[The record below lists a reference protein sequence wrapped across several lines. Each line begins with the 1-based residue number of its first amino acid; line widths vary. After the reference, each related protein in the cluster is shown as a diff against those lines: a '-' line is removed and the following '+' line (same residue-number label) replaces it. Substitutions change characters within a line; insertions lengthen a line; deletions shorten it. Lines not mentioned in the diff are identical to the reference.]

1 MKYQKK
7 KFINNTRAN
16 KRDADILI
24 SAAYR
29 AFLLMGIMALRD
41 EFGFGTSRLQR
52 FIDKVDDVYDSYEQG
67 YISLKDMT
75 GTIENETGINVLRLE
90 QGKELRHDDSKGI
103 SASGKEARYDDKQ

>member
-7 KFINNTRAN
+7 KFINNTRANN

-52 FIDKVDDVYDSYEQG
+52 FIDKVDDMFDSYNRD
-67 YISLKDMT
+67 YISLKDLT
-75 GTIENETGINVLRLE
+75 ETIENETGIKVL
-90 QGKELRHDDSKGI
+90 Q
-103 SASGKEARYDDKQ
+103 

>member
-1 MKYQKK
+1 MKHQKK

-16 KRDADILI
+16 NKREADILI

-52 FIDKVDDVYDSYEQG
+52 FIDKVDDMFDSYNRD
-67 YISLKDMT
+67 YISLKDLT
-75 GTIENETGINVLRLE
+75 ETIENETGIKVL
-90 QGKELRHDDSKGI
+90 Q
-103 SASGKEARYDDKQ
+103 

>member
-52 FIDKVDDVYDSYEQG
+52 FIDKVDDMFDSYNRD
-67 YISLKDMT
+67 YISLKDLT
-75 GTIENETGINVLRLE
+75 ETIENETGIKVL
-90 QGKELRHDDSKGI
+90 Q
-103 SASGKEARYDDKQ
+103 

>member
-7 KFINNTRAN
+7 KFINNTKANN

-52 FIDKVDDVYDSYEQG
+52 FIDKVDDMFDSYNRD
-67 YISLKDMT
+67 YISLKDLT
-75 GTIENETGINVLRLE
+75 ETIENETGIKVL
-90 QGKELRHDDSKGI
+90 Q
-103 SASGKEARYDDKQ
+103 

>member
-7 KFINNTRAN
+7 KFIHNTRANN

-52 FIDKVDDVYDSYEQG
+52 FIDKVDDMFDSYNRD
-67 YISLKDMT
+67 YISLKDLT
-75 GTIENETGINVLRLE
+75 ETIENETGIKVL
-90 QGKELRHDDSKGI
+90 Q
-103 SASGKEARYDDKQ
+103 

>member
-16 KRDADILI
+16 NKRDADILI
-24 SAAYR
+24 PAAYR

-52 FIDKVDDVYDSYEQG
+52 FIDKVDDMFDSYNRD
-67 YISLKDMT
+67 YISLKDLT
-75 GTIENETGINVLRLE
+75 ETIENETGIKVL
-90 QGKELRHDDSKGI
+90 Q
-103 SASGKEARYDDKQ
+103 

>member
-16 KRDADILI
+16 NKRDADILI

-29 AFLLMGIMALRD
+29 ALLMGIMALRD

-52 FIDKVDDVYDSYEQG
+52 FIDKVDDMFDSYNRD
-67 YISLKDMT
+67 YISLKDLT
-75 GTIENETGINVLRLE
+75 ETIENETGIKVL
-90 QGKELRHDDSKGI
+90 Q
-103 SASGKEARYDDKQ
+103 

>member
-7 KFINNTRAN
+7 KFINNTRANN

-29 AFLLMGIMALRD
+29 AFLMMGIMALRD

-52 FIDKVDDVYDSYEQG
+52 FIDKVDDMFDSYNRD
-67 YISLKDMT
+67 YISLKDLT
-75 GTIENETGINVLRLE
+75 ETIENETGIKVL
-90 QGKELRHDDSKGI
+90 Q
-103 SASGKEARYDDKQ
+103 